1 MGLHL
6 VIHVCMSIVTRMY
19 EYCAG
24 WDGILLRHNQIIPNY
39 YLKIDP
45 AVVIPEA
52 ACNSVFNG
60 EDKNSVDADGRWIFN
75 YKHVHWHR
83 NGL

>member
-1 MGLHL
+1 MLLYLNDFSWDIVPWHILVKEMAMVSPWAGSSWRWGVLMGLHL

-39 YLKIDP
+39 YLY
-45 AVVIPEA
+45 
-52 ACNSVFNG
+52 VF
-60 EDKNSVDADGRWIFN
+60 
-75 YKHVHWHR
+75 
-83 NGL
+83 